1 KIEEQLVVF
10 NPVDREVIHLGARS
24 VHSRAHRPVISMN
37 LEKPLLAATLRRRTR
52 SQENQ
57 LGKLSTVEREL
68 HDLFRSDYR
77 ADGGIDQISQRVLVF
92 DGSSETSVD
101 GLSFA
106 DQDAKQCCKTEKR

>member
-1 KIEEQLVVF
+1 
-10 NPVDREVIHLGARS
+10 
-24 VHSRAHRPVISMN
+24 MN

-77 ADGGIDQISQRVLVF
+77 ADGGIDQISQRGLGL
-92 DGSSETSVD
+92 DGHFLLHT
-101 GLSFA
+101 A
-106 DQDAKQCCKTEKR
+106 RQ